1 MNSRLSPLGFVF
13 CMART
18 ALIAIK
24 VKVETSRESEVV
36 TIDAESGIWEFF
48 LHAQSVNCYA
58 PSAVTES
65 DTNLPGLL
73 EDTAGYDIGGYPA

>member
-1 MNSRLSPLGFVF
+1 
-13 CMART
+13 
-18 ALIAIK
+18 
-24 VKVETSRESEVV
+24 V

-58 PSAVTES
+58 PLVVTEL
-65 DTNLPGLL
+65 DTNLSGLL